1 MLLTRP
7 KSPSPPRR
15 GGGGPLSSRGGTLLV
30 AALLSL
36 LAGAAL
42 LVFLRQYR
50 EDVTSSDRARVVVAA
65 SLVPKG
71 TSGDVILEKRM
82 YRIAPVREDDVRDG
96 AITDPN
102 DLKGQVVT
110 SDVFPGHQLTLGDL
124 SEAKGELSAKLTE
137 YDRAMTVPVDRAHGM
152 VGKLAVGD
160 RVDVITTTDSQ
171 TGGLVVAT
179 IVVRNAPVLAVPDSQ
194 GNNATRQEPVTIRV
208 PDPTQ
213 AIIAAGADDGKV
225 WLVLRPPVGARAHT
239 TPGRYIQAIGDGL
252 IPGRPVKPSTAFRVG
267 GR

>member
-71 TSGDVILEKRM
+71 TPGDVILEKRM
-82 YRIAPVREDDVRDG
+82 YRIARVRSDDVRDG
-96 AITDPN
+96 ALTDPQ
-102 DLKGQVVT
+102 DLKGQAVT

-124 SEAKGELSAKLTE
+124 EEAKGKLPSHLAD

-152 VGKLAVGD
+152 VGKIGEGD
-160 RVDVITTTDSQ
+160 RVDVITTTDSD
-171 TGGLVVAT
+171 TGGVTVAT
-179 IVVRNAPVLAVPDSQ
+179 VAVRGALVMAVPD
-194 GNNATRQEPVTIRV
+194 GNGTGAAGRQEQVTIRV
-208 PDPTQ
+208 PDRAAAQ
-213 AIIAAGADDGKV
+213 IAAAADGGKI
-225 WLVLRPPVGARAHT
+225 WLVLRPPVGARAHGT
-239 TPGRYIQAIGDGL
+239 DGVVTGAANGQPL
-252 IPGRPVKPSTAFRVG
+252 NADIDISAKVRSR
-267 GR
+267 

>member
-7 KSPSPPRR
+7 KSPTPPRR

-50 EDVTSSDRARVVVAA
+50 EDVGSSDRARVVVAT

-71 TSGDVILEKRM
+71 TSGDVILEQRL
-82 YRIAPVREDDVRDG
+82 YRVAQVREDDVRDG
-96 AITDPN
+96 ALTDPA
-102 DLKGQVVT
+102 DLKGQAVT
-110 SDVFPGHQLTLGDL
+110 SDIFPGHQLKLEDL
-124 SEAKGELSAKLTE
+124 EEGSGKLPGRLAD
-137 YDRAMTVPVDRAHGM
+137 YDRAMTVPVDRSHGM
-152 VGKLAVGD
+152 IGQLGEGD

-171 TGGLVVAT
+171 TGGITVAT
-179 IVVRNAPVLAVPDSQ
+179 IVVRDALVMAVPESDGS
-194 GNNATRQEPVTIRV
+194 NNARQQPVTIRV
-208 PDPTQ
+208 PDPVQ
-213 AIIAAGADDGKV
+213 ATIAAGADDGKV
-225 WLVLRPPVGARAHT
+225 WLVLRPPLGARSHT
-239 TPGRYIQAIGDGL
+239 KPGRAVRATPAG
-252 IPGRPVKPSTAFRVG
+252 PVEGQPLDAFISARVG

>member
-7 KSPSPPRR
+7 KSPSSPRR
-15 GGGGPLSSRGGTLLV
+15 GGGGPLSSRGGTFLV

-71 TSGDVILEKRM
+71 TPGDVVLEQRM
-82 YRIAPVREDDVRDG
+82 YRIARVRSDDVRDG
-96 AITDPN
+96 ALTDPN
-102 DLKGQVVT
+102 DLKGKAVT
-110 SDVFPGHQLTLGDL
+110 SDVFPGHQLTLADL
-124 SEAKGELSAKLTE
+124 DEAKGKLPSNLAD

-152 VGKLAVGD
+152 VGKIGEGD

-171 TGGLVVAT
+171 TGGVTIATVA
-179 IVVRNAPVLAVPDSQ
+179 VRNALVMAVPGGDGES
-194 GNNATRQEPVTIRV
+194 NTSRQQQVTIRV
-208 PDPTQ
+208 PDRAAQT
-213 AIIAAGADDGKV
+213 IAAAADGGKV
-225 WLVLRPPVGARAHT
+225 WLILRPPVGARSHGNDASAT
-239 TPGRYIQAIGDGL
+239 GSVNG
-252 IPGRPVKPSTAFRVG
+252 KPLNADINVQVRSR
-267 GR
+267 

>member
-15 GGGGPLSSRGGTLLV
+15 GGGGGPLSSRGGTLLV

-50 EDVTSSDRARVVVAA
+50 EDVTSTDRARVVVAA

-71 TSGDVILEKRM
+71 TPGDVILEKRM
-82 YRIAPVREDDVRDG
+82 YRIARVRTDDVLDG
-96 AITDPN
+96 ALTDPA
-102 DLKGQVVT
+102 DLKGQAVT

-124 SEAKGELSAKLTE
+124 QDAKGKLPSQLAD

-152 VGKLAVGD
+152 VGKIDEGD

-171 TGGLVVAT
+171 TGGITIATVAVRGALVM
-179 IVVRNAPVLAVPDSQ
+179 AVPSDD
-194 GNNATRQEPVTIRV
+194 NNSTRQQQVTIRV
-208 PDPTQ
+208 PDRAAQT
-213 AIIAAGADDGKV
+213 IAAAADGGKV
-225 WLVLRPPVGARAHT
+225 WLVLRPPVGARSR
-239 TPGRYIQAIGDGL
+239 GNDGAVT
-252 IPGRPVKPSTAFRVG
+252 GSVDGKPLNADINVQVRSR
-267 GR
+267 

>member
-1 MLLTRP
+1 
-7 KSPSPPRR
+7 
-15 GGGGPLSSRGGTLLV
+15 SRGGTLLV

-82 YRIAPVREDDVRDG
+82 YRVAPVREDDVRDG

-110 SDVFPGHQLTLGDL
+110 SDVFPGHQLTLSDL

-137 YDRAMTVPVDRAHGM
+137 YDRAMTVPVDRSHGM
-152 VGKLAVGD
+152 VGKLEVGD
-160 RVDVITTTDSQ
+160 RVDVITSSDSSA
-171 TGGLVVAT
+171 GGLT
-179 IVVRNAPVLAVPDSQ
+179 
-194 GNNATRQEPVTIRV
+194 
-208 PDPTQ
+208 
-213 AIIAAGADDGKV
+213 
-225 WLVLRPPVGARAHT
+225 
-239 TPGRYIQAIGDGL
+239 
-252 IPGRPVKPSTAFRVG
+252 
-267 GR
+267 

>member
-30 AALLSL
+30 AALLSVI
-36 LAGAAL
+36 AGAAL

-50 EDVTSSDRARVVVAA
+50 EDVSSSDRARVVVAA

-71 TSGDVILEKRM
+71 TPGDVILEKRM
-82 YRIAPVREDDVRDG
+82 YRIARIRTDDVRDG
-96 AITDPN
+96 ALTDPA
-102 DLKGQVVT
+102 DLKGKAVT

-124 SEAKGELSAKLTE
+124 DDAKGKLPSHLAD

-152 VGKLAVGD
+152 VGKIDEGD

-171 TGGLVVAT
+171 TGGVTIAAVA
-179 IVVRNAPVLAVPDSQ
+179 VRNALVLAVPDGDGG
-194 GNNATRQEPVTIRV
+194 GNSGRIEQVTIRV
-208 PDPTQ
+208 PDRAAQT
-213 AIIAAGADDGKV
+213 IAAASDGGKV
-225 WLVLRPPVGARAHT
+225 WLILRPPVGARSR
-239 TPGRYIQAIGDGL
+239 GRDA
-252 IPGRPVKPSTAFRVG
+252 TATGAVNGQPLNADISIDARV
-267 GR
+267 RSR

>member
-7 KSPSPPRR
+7 KSPTPPRR

-50 EDVTSSDRARVVVAA
+50 EDVTSSDRVRVVVAA

-71 TSGDVILEKRM
+71 TPGDVVLEKRM
-82 YRIAPVREDDVRDG
+82 YRIARIRSDDVRGG
-96 AITDPN
+96 ALTDPA
-102 DLKGQVVT
+102 DLKGQAVT
-110 SDVFPGHQLTLGDL
+110 SDVFPGHQLTLDDL
-124 SEAKGELSAKLTE
+124 DEAKGKLPSHLAA

-152 VGKLAVGD
+152 VGKIEEGD

-171 TGGLVVAT
+171 SGGVTIATVAVRDALVM
-179 IVVRNAPVLAVPDSQ
+179 AVPSGDSSS
-194 GNNATRQEPVTIRV
+194 NATRQEQVTIRV
-208 PDPTQ
+208 PDRAAQT
-213 AIIAAGADDGKV
+213 IAAAADGGKV
-225 WLVLRPPVGARAHT
+225 WLVLRPPVGARSRGPDA
-239 TPGRYIQAIGDGL
+239 
-252 IPGRPVKPSTAFRVG
+252 TATGAANGQPLNADIDISARV
-267 GR
+267 RSR